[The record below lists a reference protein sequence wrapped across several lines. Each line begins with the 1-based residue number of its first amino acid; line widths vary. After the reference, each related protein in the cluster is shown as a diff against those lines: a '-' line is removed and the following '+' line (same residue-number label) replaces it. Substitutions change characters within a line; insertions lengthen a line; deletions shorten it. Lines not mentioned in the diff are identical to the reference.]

1 MLSFLLLTFGTFYL
15 LQNTLAYNYD
25 PAWTQYNLNTNRDAQ
40 HPLEYSGEW
49 EGHEYTASPRNWRF
63 PFYTLF
69 LDRFV
74 NGDPTNDNIN
84 GTLFEHDLT
93 SNQMRNGGDLQ
104 GFIDSLDYLEGM
116 GIKVCM
122 PNKSQTLLTATG
134 NLYCWFTFPKPAMDL
149 RLVFTTRSYNPRL
162 AFWGYREVEGSCDR
176 RPRTWH
182 VYYSRQYICYIR

>member
-1 MLSFLLLTFGTFYL
+1 MLSFLLLVIATFSFVKH
-15 LQNTLAYNYD
+15 TLAYNYD
-25 PAWTQYNLNTNRDAQ
+25 PKWTQYNLNTNKDAQ

-49 EGHEYTASPRNWRF
+49 EGHQYHPSPRNWRF

-104 GFIDSLDYLEGM
+104 GFIDSLDYLQGM
-116 GIKVCM
+116 GIKVCLS
-122 PNKSQTLLTATG
+122 KWLRILLTYAG
-134 NLYCWFTFPKPAMDL
+134 CLHCWLTLSEPTLDL
-149 RLVFTTRSYNPRL
+149 
-162 AFWGYREVEGSCDR
+162 
-176 RPRTWH
+176 
-182 VYYSRQYICYIR
+182 